1 MSAITPPTADRTLD
15 LSDLLRELVA
25 QGRVDQDSAEQCL
38 AIRRSAVNNQQH
50 PLEFLAA
57 QQVDDLSRPGYKL
70 DLESLTLWLA
80 QFAGQPYLRI
90 DPLKID
96 VAAVTPLMS
105 YAFAQRHKILA
116 VAADK
121 DAVTIASAQPF
132 MHGWEANL
140 AHVLKRPIKRVVA
153 NPTDIQRFTIEFFR
167 LAKSVTGANSTDQK
181 LSNFGRSEEHTSEL
195 QSQSNL

>member
-1 MSAITPPTADRTLD
+1 MPAHASSAPDRLLD
-15 LSDLLRELVA
+15 LNDLLRELVS
-25 QGRVDQDSAEQCL
+25 QGYLTQATAEQCL
-38 AIRRSAVNNQQH
+38 NIRRSAVNNQQH
-50 PLEFLAA
+50 PLEFIAS
-57 QQVDDLSRPGYKL
+57 QQVDDLLRPGKKL
-70 DLESLTLWLA
+70 DLESLTVWLA
-80 QFAGQPYLRI
+80 GLAGQPYLRI